1 MVRRPTR
8 DEAKQTAKAAG
19 HVPARRLVLT
29 PASEIEPEPVVWAW
43 EDDGAGR
50 IPAGSVGLFAGR
62 EGTGKSS
69 FLIWLAARIT
79 RGELPGSLDSPRAV
93 IYVAVEDSWKYTIV
107 P

>member
-1 MVRRPTR
+1 MSRTPGP
-8 DEAKQTAKAAG
+8 DEAKAAAIEAG
-19 HVPARRLVLT
+19 EVPARRIVLT

-50 IPAGSVGLFAGR
+50 IPAGSLGLFAGR

-79 RGELPGSLDSPRAV
+79 TGELPGAL
-93 IYVAVEDSWKYTIV
+93 
-107 P
+107 